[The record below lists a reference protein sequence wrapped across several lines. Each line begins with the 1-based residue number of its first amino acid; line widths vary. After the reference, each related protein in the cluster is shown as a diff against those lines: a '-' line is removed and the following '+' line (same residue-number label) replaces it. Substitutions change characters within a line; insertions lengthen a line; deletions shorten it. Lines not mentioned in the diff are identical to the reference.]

1 MTTLSLIFNTM
12 KIELYVSKQQINFLV
27 NFGKEGEFKMRS
39 VLGVPLVCLYKL
51 NMNNNLKV
59 EIV

>member
-1 MTTLSLIFNTM
+1 MTTLSLVFNTI
-12 KIELYVSKQQINFLV
+12 KIEMYVSKQQINFLV
-27 NFGKEGEFKMRS
+27 HFGEEGEFKMRS
-39 VLGVPLVCLYKL
+39 VQGVPPICLYKL

>member
-1 MTTLSLIFNTM
+1 MTTLSLVFSTM
-12 KIELYVSKQQINFLV
+12 KIEMYVSKQQINFLV
-27 NFGKEGEFKMRS
+27 NVVKDGEFKMRN

-59 EIV
+59 V